1 MTRKTEN
8 FLPLFLTTFSTLA
21 IYSGSGYF
29 TKWKKCSGR
38 DNDLIPYE
46 DSHFFFPNAQHYG
59 LIFFVMNRYV
69 YARQPNLNLM
79 VAFVQ
84 SLVVASCRVF
94 LLAKTFVIHCGC

>member
-1 MTRKTEN
+1 MTRKRKS
-8 FLPLFLTTFSTLA
+8 FLHLFLTPFSTLA

-38 DNDLIPYE
+38 DNDLVLYE
-46 DSHFFFPNAQHYG
+46 DSHFVSNAQHYG
-59 LIFFVMNRYV
+59 LIFFVMNRYI

-84 SLVVASCRVF
+84 SLVVAS
-94 LLAKTFVIHCGC
+94 